1 MVNDGDR
8 SEKEALKMQENVEHG
23 LEKIDD
29 IVKRSILA
37 AAVFSQ
43 LDQEHTDRIV
53 RAVYRAGFNNRIPL
67 AKMAYEET
75 KIGKWRDK
83 VIKNVLATQLVY
95 DDIKDLKTVGV
106 ISEDEKSGIVEI
118 SQPLGPILAVIPV
131 TNPTSTT
138 MFKILIALKT
148 RNPIILSPHRRAVK
162 STVEAAR
169 ICYKAALAEDAPEDC
184 IQWFVHS
191 SREETQTLMGD
202 RRLALIIATGGGGLV
217 RAAYSSGN
225 PALGVGAGNVPV
237 FIEKSAHIP
246 FAIEQIITS
255 KTFDNGT
262 LCTSEQSVFVERSIA
277 DEVEK
282 EFERQKGYFLSEKE
296 IKLLEKAACDKEKGA
311 MRPTI
316 VGQSARTIAN
326 MAGFAIPQG
335 TKILL
340 APLEGIGKDYPLS
353 SETLAPILGFYVADD
368 FDQAV
373 NLCIELNF
381 HGGMGHTASI
391 YSNDDSKIKEF
402 ALMMNAGRIV
412 VNTPSS
418 QGGAGGIYNT
428 LNPSLT
434 LGCGSGGKNITTDNI
449 SARHLLNIQRIA
461 RRRMNER
468 LENFD
473 KSLYYD
479 ETLDADA
486 IEEIYNRN
494 Y

>member
-1 MVNDGDR
+1 MHVEG
-8 SEKEALKMQENVEHG
+8 EPLKAG

-29 IVKRSILA
+29 IAERSILS

-43 LDQEHTDRIV
+43 LDQEHTNRIV
-53 RAVYRAGFNNRIPL
+53 RAVYKAGFNNRIHL

-75 KIGKWRDK
+75 KMGKWRDK

-95 DDIKDLKTVGV
+95 EDIKDLKTVGV
-106 ISEDEKSGIVEI
+106 ISEDAKSGITEI
-118 SQPLGPILAVIPV
+118 AQPLGPILGVIPV

-138 MFKILIALKT
+138 LFKILIALKT
-148 RNPIILSPHRRAVK
+148 RNPIIISPHRKACK
-162 STVEAAR
+162 CTIEAAR
-169 ICYKAALAEDAPEDC
+169 ICYEAALAEDAPEDC

-191 SREETQTLMGD
+191 SRKETQALMGD
-202 RRLALIIATGGGGLV
+202 RRIALIIATGGGGLV
-217 RAAYSSGN
+217 HAAYSSGN

-246 FAIEQIITS
+246 FAVEQIIAS

-262 LCTSEQSVFVERSIA
+262 LCTSEQSVVVQRSIA
-277 DEVEK
+277 EKAIK
-282 EFERQKGYFLSEKE
+282 EFKQQKGYFLSEKE
-296 IKLLEKAACDKEKGA
+296 IELLEKVACDKEKGA
-311 MRPTI
+311 MRPKI
-316 VGQSARTIAN
+316 VGQSARTIAD
-326 MAGFAIPQG
+326 MAGLAIPKD

-353 SETLAPILGFYVADD
+353 SETLAPILGFYIADD
-368 FDQAV
+368 FNQSV

-381 HGGMGHTASI
+381 HGGIGHTASI
-391 YSNDDSKIKEF
+391 YSNDDLRIKEF

-418 QGGAGGIYNT
+418 QGGAGGTYNT

-449 SARHLLNIQRIA
+449 TASHLLNIQRIA

-473 KSLYYD
+473 KSFYYD

-486 IEEIYNRN
+486 IEEVYNRN